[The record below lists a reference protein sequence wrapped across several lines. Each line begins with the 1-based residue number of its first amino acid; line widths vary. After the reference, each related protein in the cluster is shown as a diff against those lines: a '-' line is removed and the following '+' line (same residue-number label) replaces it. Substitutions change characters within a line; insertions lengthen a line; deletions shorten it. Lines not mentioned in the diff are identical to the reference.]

1 MERIK
6 QFRDRKLSLWQSAI
20 DEAVAKRRKS
30 DAQTHLGTDAK
41 KIDNRPDMSDE
52 VIDKVAALCDA
63 VYGGQTIPD
72 MHSPGPAMSGGV
84 FSNVQ
89 YCSQIAF
96 KLAEAAVSGNKE
108 DEERYRE
115 QLSKFG
121 DCDPLYME
129 AVLRYHEYFVKGDKT
144 IPYRRHRNMSDF
156 VIDGKLQSDAKIA
169 LIADF
174 GTGQPAA
181 QNILKQIARKNTD
194 VVIHLGD
201 IYYSGTEFEVENY
214 FYRPCLEILELSET
228 GPKSDI
234 YTLSGNHDMYSG
246 GEAYYKLIDWLG
258 QPASYFC
265 LRNDNW
271 QLLAMDTGLH
281 AYVPIGGK
289 PTFLEDTEVE
299 WLKDK
304 VANSGTR
311 KNILLSHH
319 QLFSAYD
326 EIGDGKH
333 FNQKLYDQ
341 LSSILPRVSMWF
353 WGHEHNLVIFKKYMG
368 VLGRCIG
375 CGAFPV
381 GIEEISSKPKFSD
394 VPIED
399 VKLGKSL
406 GLYNHGYVMVELDG
420 PTATVSY
427 YQDSDENNP
436 LYKENI

>member
-6 QFRDRKLSLWQSAI
+6 QFRDPKLSLWQSAVS
-20 DEAVAKRRKS
+20 EVVAKRKAG
-30 DAQTHLGTDAK
+30 AQTLSATSARTIG
-41 KIDNRPDMSDE
+41 NRPDMSDE
-52 VIDKVAALCDA
+52 VIDKVTALCDA

-72 MHSPGPAMSGGV
+72 IPSPGPAMFGGV
-84 FSNVQ
+84 FSNVR

-96 KLAEAAVSGNKE
+96 KLAEAVISGNKE
-108 DEERYRE
+108 DQERYTE

-121 DCDPLYME
+121 DCDPLYKE
-129 AVLRYHEYFVKGDKT
+129 AVLRYQEYFVKGGKA
-144 IPYRRHRNMSDF
+144 IPYRRHEDLSDF
-156 VIDGKLQSDAKIA
+156 VIDGRLLPDAKVA

-174 GTGQPAA
+174 GTGQQAA
-181 QNILKQIARKNTD
+181 KNLLKQIARKNPD

-201 IYYSGTEFEVENY
+201 IYYSGTEFEIENY
-214 FYRPCLEILELSET
+214 FYTPCLEILELSET
-228 GPKSDI
+228 GPKPDV

-246 GEAYYKLIDWLG
+246 GEGYYKLIDKLG

-271 QLLAMDTGLH
+271 QFLAMDTGLH

-289 PTFLEDTEVE
+289 PTFLEDREVE

-304 VANSGTR
+304 VANSGAR
-311 KNILLSHH
+311 KSILLSHH
-319 QLFSAYD
+319 QLYSAYD

-341 LSSILPRVSMWF
+341 LSPILPRVSMWF

-375 CGAFPV
+375 YGAFPV
-381 GIEEISSKPKFSD
+381 GIEEIPSQPKFPD
-394 VPIED
+394 VPVED
-399 VKLGKSL
+399 VKLSKGP

-427 YQDSDENNP
+427 YQDSDEDNP
-436 LYKENI
+436 LFKENI

>member
-6 QFRDRKLSLWQSAI
+6 QFRDRKLSLWQSVVS
-20 DEAVAKRRKS
+20 EVVAKRK
-30 DAQTHLGTDAK
+30 DGAQSLFATGVRTIAA
-41 KIDNRPDMSDE
+41 NRPDLSDR
-52 VIDKVAALCDA
+52 VIDEVAALCDA
-63 VYGGQTIPD
+63 VDSGQGIPNIP
-72 MHSPGPAMSGGV
+72 SPGPAMSGGV
-84 FSNVQ
+84 FDNVR
-89 YCSQIAF
+89 YCSNIAF
-96 KLAEAAVSGNKE
+96 KLAQAVVSGNEE

-121 DCDPLYME
+121 DCDPLYLE
-129 AVLRYHEYFVKGDKT
+129 AVLKYKEYFVEGGKA
-144 IPYRRHRNMSDF
+144 IPYRRYQNLSDF
-156 VIDGKLQSDAKIA
+156 VIDGRLLSDAKIA

-174 GTGQPAA
+174 GTGQQAA
-181 QNILKQIARKNTD
+181 KNILEQIARKNPD
-194 VVIHLGD
+194 AVIHLGD

-246 GEAYYKLIDWLG
+246 GEGYYKLIDWLG

-265 LRNDNW
+265 LRNDYW
-271 QLLAMDTGLH
+271 QFLAMDTGLH

-304 VANSGTR
+304 VSNSGTR

-341 LSSILPRVSMWF
+341 VSSILPKVTMWF
-353 WGHEHNLVIFKKYMG
+353 WGHEHDLVIFRKYMG

-381 GIEEISSKPKFSD
+381 AIEEIPSKPKFPD
-394 VPIED
+394 VPLEG
-399 VKLGKSL
+399 VRLGKGI
-406 GLYNHGYVMVELDG
+406 GLYNHGYALVELDG

-427 YQDSDENNP
+427 YQDSDEETP
-436 LYKENI
+436 LFRENI